1 MKLSLSFLGLFRV
14 AWENQPM
21 TFATSAARGLLV
33 YLALESDRPQSREQ
47 LAAMFWPDQPQA
59 AAYANLRQT
68 LARLRKAFPPNA
80 DIADFVAITPQ
91 TIQFI
96 RGAASLDVERF
107 EQLVAACT
115 AHGHV
120 DLLDCSTCVER
131 LQEAAELYR
140 GELLQGVFLVHSQP
154 FEEWL
159 LLKRDG
165 LFRQALDVLHTL
177 TRSHEAAGNYDQM
190 RRYAAQQLAL
200 DPWREA
206 AHAQIMRALAYSG
219 QRAAA
224 LAQYAACRRI
234 LDAELGVEPSPELA
248 ALYAQIKAGLLR
260 PPPPPL
266 AVARGPL
273 PPPAPPTPLL
283 GRDEELAFIT
293 ARLRDSGCRIV
304 TLTGPGGVGKTHL
317 SLQAAQILGD
327 AFDDGVVFISL
338 AAISDSELVLP
349 TIARSLDVRQVPDQ
363 SLFNSIVATLR
374 TQHLLLL
381 LDNFEQVAS
390 AAPRLSDLLAYVP
403 GLKLLITSRAA
414 LRLRAEQELVV
425 APLALPAP
433 PWTAASIARYPS
445 IALFVQRV
453 QASIPRFVLAESNAG
468 TVAEICTRLDG
479 LPLAIELAAA
489 RVKLLP
495 AQQLLQR
502 LNRRLDILTGGMQ
515 DLPAR
520 HQTLRHTLDWS
531 YDLLQTHE
539 QQLFARLAIFVGGS
553 TLEAV
558 ETICQLADDRPIG
571 ILDGLQALVA
581 HSLLRQTVGE
591 DGMPRFSM
599 LETIREYSIERLH
612 ASGKADAIRER
623 HAAYYLRLA
632 EQAAPELAGGAA
644 QVTWF
649 ARVAS
654 ELDNIRTVRGWAMER
669 CEAMVALR
677 LGVALREFWMTRAYV
692 REGRAWLESA
702 LALDDHASGAGDDAL
717 RGKALTTAGW
727 LAANER
733 DYAAAETLFQH
744 SLALAHR
751 TEEPQQISAVLSD
764 LGQAARMQGDLKRAA
779 ALYKEALALSREI
792 GDTRGVAW
800 TLCNLGMIAHATR
813 DDGAVA
819 PLLEEGIAVSQALG
833 DYICKAWCL
842 TFLARVTKDQ
852 GHYRQ
857 SAAIFAETL
866 AIFRDV
872 GHADGMAFTLEG
884 RAGLAAA
891 WGDPRSAARLFG
903 AAEALREAINRPQPP
918 YERDLETTLV
928 DLDSP
933 LWQAAWREGRT
944 TPIEH
949 VIAGVLEERPCQA
962 MCFSEVRDRRS

>member
-1 MKLSLSFLGLFRV
+1 
-14 AWENQPM
+14 M
-21 TFATSAARGLLV
+21 TFATSAARGLLA
-33 YLALESDRPQSREQ
+33 YLAFESDRPQSREQ

-68 LARLRKAFPPNA
+68 LARLRKAFPQNA
-80 DIADFVAITPQ
+80 DIAGFLAITPQ

-96 RGAASLDVERF
+96 HGAASLDVERF
-107 EQLVAACT
+107 EQLVAACA

-120 DLLDCSTCVER
+120 DLLGCSTCVGR
-131 LQEAAELYR
+131 LQEAAKLYR
-140 GELLQGVFLVHSQP
+140 GELLQGIFLAHSQP

-159 LLKRDG
+159 LLKREG
-165 LFRQALDVLHTL
+165 LFRQALKVLHTL
-177 TRSHEAAGNYDQM
+177 TLYYEAAGNYDQM

-200 DPWREA
+200 EPWREE
-206 AHAQIMRALAYSG
+206 AHVQVMRALVYSG
-219 QRAAA
+219 QRTAA
-224 LAQYAACRRI
+224 LAQYDACRRI

-260 PPPPPL
+260 PPLPP
-266 AVARGPL
+266 AMARGPL
-273 PPPAPPTPLL
+273 APPAPPTALV

-293 ARLRDSGCRIV
+293 ARLRDPSCRIV

-317 SLQAAQILGD
+317 SLQVAQILGE

-338 AAISDSELVLP
+338 AAISDPELVLP
-349 TIARSLDVRQVPDQ
+349 TIARSLDVQQVAGH
-363 SLFNSIVATLR
+363 SLFNSMVATLR
-374 TQHLLLL
+374 DQHLLLL
-381 LDNFEQVAS
+381 LDNFEQVAP
-390 AAPRLSDLLAYVP
+390 AAPRMSELLAHVP

-414 LRLRAEQELVV
+414 LRLRAEQEIVV
-425 APLALPAP
+425 APLALPTP
-433 PWTAASIARYPS
+433 PWTTSSIIRYPS
-445 IALFVQRV
+445 IALFVQRA
-453 QASIPRFVLAESNAG
+453 QAIMPRFVLADSNAG
-468 TVAEICTRLDG
+468 AVAEICTRLDG

-502 LNRRLDILTGGMQ
+502 LSRRLDLLTGGMQ
-515 DLPAR
+515 DLPTR
-520 HQTLRHTLDWS
+520 QQTLRHTIDWS
-531 YDLLQTHE
+531 YNLLQTHE
-539 QQLFARLAIFVGGS
+539 QQVFARLAIFVSGS
-553 TLEAV
+553 ALEAV
-558 ETICQLADDRPIG
+558 EAICQLADDPPIG
-571 ILDGLQALVA
+571 ILDRLQSLVA
-581 HSLLRQTVGE
+581 NSLLRQTVGE

-599 LETIREYSIERLH
+599 LETIREYGIERLH

-623 HAAYYLRLA
+623 HAMYYLRLA
-632 EQAAPELAGGAA
+632 EEAAPELAGGPA
-644 QVTWF
+644 QAIWF

-654 ELDNIRTVRGWAMER
+654 ELDNIRAVLGWAMER

-677 LGVALREFWMTRAYV
+677 LGVALREFWMTRAYL
-692 REGRAWLESA
+692 REGREWLESA

-727 LAANER
+727 LAANQR
-733 DYAAAETLFQH
+733 DYAAAEVLFQH
-744 SLALAHR
+744 SLTLAYR
-751 TEEPQQISAVLSD
+751 TEEPQQIIAVLGD
-764 LGQAARMQGDLKRAA
+764 LGQAARMQGDFDRAT

-813 DDGAVA
+813 HDGEVA
-819 PLLEEGIAVSQALG
+819 ALLEDGVAVSQALG
-833 DYICKAWCL
+833 DWICKAWCL
-842 TFLARVTKDQ
+842 TFLARAAKDQ
-852 GHYRQ
+852 GHYSQ

-891 WGDPRSAARLFG
+891 WGDIRSTARLFG

-928 DLDSP
+928 DTDSVI
-933 LWQAAWREGRT
+933 WQAAWLEGRAIPT
-944 TPIEH
+944 EH
-949 VIAGVLEERPCQA
+949 VIAGVLEELPGQA
-962 MCFSEVRDRRS
+962 M